1 MLSLSGV
8 YSEVKINLSLL
19 SEKITRK
26 FHAVNESMLNEVII
40 FCHKEERQR
49 TSLRNLSISKIKV
62 ILPSA
67 VVIVCNVFI
76 WD

>member
-19 SEKITRK
+19 SERITRK

-40 FCHKEERQR
+40 Y
-49 TSLRNLSISKIKV
+49 
-62 ILPSA
+62 SA
-67 VVIVCNVFI
+67 TRKKGRELL
-76 WD
+76 